1 MALSQASAALLLHV
15 PQGGF
20 DRRIERDNLL
30 DLTCGGRVAG
40 GVCNRSGDLGGHHF
54 GVGLAQQGGHLVVE
68 ALVDVG
74 QSPFERAFDRGGRQG
89 LDDRYFI
96 LLLPSF
102 FIV

>member
-15 PQGGF
+15 PQGGL
-20 DRRIERDNLL
+20 DRRIQRDDLF
-30 DLTCGGRVAG
+30 DLTRRGGVAG
-40 GVCNRSGDLGGHHF
+40 RLGDGGGDLGGHHF
-54 GVGLAQQGGHLVVE
+54 GVGRAQQSGHLVVE